1 MTQSNTLR
9 NILLKEIEKIPEGD
23 IQEILDFT
31 EFLTQKRKKLQKE
44 KSDKTVDAQT
54 QWQKFIGGVEHGNL
68 AQDIDKE
75 LYG

>member
-9 NILLKEIEKIPEGD
+9 NILLKEIEKIPEDD